1 MAPTCGTLPV
11 INFRFHLISLIA
23 VFLSLAI
30 GVVFGSTVMD
40 RAIVDG
46 LEQQIERVE
55 TKADEQRAANSELS
69 RALEEQNQFLHDA
82 SPILVEGRLSLRTT
96 AVIAMRGI
104 DDDAV
109 AEWVTLLREAGSSTP
124 YVIWLEPRWAL
135 ATPAD
140 EVALASLLADS
151 DGASAEQLR
160 RSGLRLL
167 SERLADGGYPP
178 ASPQIDPQSLRDNTR
193 SFLAAVFG
201 EAILPAVTTAA
212 PAPGATE
219 ESNVAATTTTT
230 EAATTTTT
238 ATAGT
243 PDPAS
248 QVDPLE
254 AMVELGFVSLDPA
267 GAGESVELAD
277 YPGSEAIAAVL
288 GGQGGQL
295 APDAV
300 LLPLIQ
306 QLGLRDVPTFA
317 GEVVSEASSE
327 EAGTV
332 VGPIRRSPS
341 LSRVVSTSDD
351 LSTFEGQLAAISA
364 LDQLTDGVVNH
375 LGTRDDAQSVVP
387 TPIVR

>member
-1 MAPTCGTLPV
+1 M

-30 GVVFGSTVMD
+30 GVVFGSTVID

-69 RALEEQNQFLHDA
+69 KALESQNRFLREA
-82 SPILVEGRLSLRTT
+82 SPVLVDGRLDLTTT

-104 DDDAV
+104 DEAEV
-109 AEWVTLLREAGSSTP
+109 SEWVGLLRQAGSSVP

-135 ATPAD
+135 ANPAD
-140 EVALASLLADS
+140 EAALASVLTDTK
-151 DGASAEQLR
+151 DASAEQMR

-167 SERLADGGYPP
+167 SQRLADGGYPP
-178 ASPQIDPQSLRDNTR
+178 ASPQLEPQTLRDSTR

-201 EAILPAVTTAA
+201 DQILPPIEQA
-212 PAPGATE
+212 P
-219 ESNVAATTTTT
+219 TTTTVPNS
-230 EAATTTTT
+230 EPAATTTTT
-238 ATAGT
+238 AVPTTTTTVAEDTQTG
-243 PDPAS
+243 
-248 QVDPLE
+248 VDPLE
-254 AMVELGFVSLDPA
+254 KLVELGFVALDPE
-267 GAGESVELAD
+267 GAGDTVDLAD
-277 YPGSEAIAAVL
+277 YPTTESLVVVL

-300 LLPLIQ
+300 LLPLVQ

-317 GEVVSEASSE
+317 GEIVTDESSE
-327 EAGTV
+327 EAGLV

-351 LSTFEGQLAAISA
+351 LATFEGQLAAVAA
-364 LDQLTDGVVNH
+364 LDQLSDGVVNH
-375 LGTRDDAQSVVP
+375 LGTRKDAQSTVP
-387 TPIVR
+387 APIVR